1 MASRR
6 YAITAKGR
14 GGEEGR
20 IELPTTPRK
29 IEEFLE
35 GIGARR
41 APAGA
46 ASIDPYFAGY
56 AVTGGEGW
64 KEDFSFSPGNL
75 ISAFALNDLAT
86 IAADRGDEALAAA
99 RAAAEKASE
108 HAVMT
113 PFSAANF
120 LIQADEAPTRPY
132 EAEGATPEERFAGT
146 VLGKTTVGETLAA
159 RGIEADTGAFAGVPL
174 SQALALLGAAEHL
187 DAAAF
192 AKETAFP
199 GKTVVLREDG
209 YAVPEDD
216 FRPDPE
222 RYSPEDIRLIAA
234 AARSGALVGI
244 DMEDVTRAAD
254 LQEQE
259 ADAAEEEPQA
269 QETAH
274 APEAPAGEAEPV
286 AGGEEEGR
294 AAGEKRPSEWS
305 RAGYDLLVREG
316 PAGTFF
322 GYVAVP
328 EGHPMHG
335 VEWDEAMSME
345 DSEGARFEE
354 IAFSGRIDGDDRWW
368 AGLDAEDGLDDCAER
383 TERLADRLAGIDPLR
398 AAALEEAAIRK
409 ETAAPGH
416 PARKEIPQAAN
427 VADAQETAPAAG
439 GEKPAPAPSQAAQ
452 EQAKTPRANAEEKK
466 DGPKRTPKR
475 RDRDREDVLAEKQ
488 ASLRRAVCEQLADD
502 IEKLGQAWTKKW
514 TQPAG
519 MPQNPATGGRYGG
532 GNAVALMC
540 AARQKGF
547 SDNRWCT
554 YDDALDMGWHVR
566 KGEKGTRVEHWEP
579 VDVDDGLDPENP
591 DRTGHVTR
599 HMKLHSIR
607 TVFNLEQIDGAPQL
621 DLSNP
626 DASRATSAEAVLAV
640 ADALEASSRCGVDER
655 SSSRAFYS
663 PAADGIVV
671 PKREQFPRPEA
682 FVSTLLREMARSTAP
697 ALGRPTA
704 TPAANRAAAAKEEL
718 TAELSSMI
726 AAASLGVG
734 YDAGRPD
741 GSEKRTASLELCADA
756 MRHDPDVLFRC
767 AGNAQRAANLVV
779 ERFDAVAAQR
789 GLSRPAPE
797 KLERPTKT
805 RPARAATAQKT
816 ESLDDKLAA
825 AKTSCE
831 AVNAHRGGGHGGHG
845 DDPR

>member
-14 GGEEGR
+14 GEEEGR

-41 APAGA
+41 ASAGA
-46 ASIDPYFAGY
+46 AVVDPYFAGY

-64 KEDFSFSPGNL
+64 KEDFSFSPGRL
-75 ISAFALNDLAT
+75 TSAFVLNDLAT
-86 IAADRGDEALAAA
+86 LAADRGDEALAAA
-99 RAAAEKASE
+99 RAAAQKASE
-108 HAVMT
+108 HTVMT
-113 PFSAANF
+113 SFMAANF
-120 LIQADEAPTRPY
+120 LIQAEEMPMRPY

-146 VLGKTTVGETLAA
+146 VLGKTTVGEALAA

-199 GKTVVLREDG
+199 GKEVVLREDG

-234 AARSGALVGI
+234 AARSGALVGM
-244 DMEDVTRAAD
+244 DMEGAAPAAD

-269 QETAH
+269 QETAA
-274 APEAPAGEAEPV
+274 APEAPAGEAEPA

-294 AAGEKRPSEWS
+294 AAEEERPSEWS

-335 VEWDEAMSME
+335 VEWDEAMGME

-368 AGLDAEDGLDDCAER
+368 AGLDAEDGLDGCAER
-383 TERLADRLAGIDPLR
+383 TERLADRLAGIDPQR

-409 ETAAPGH
+409 ETAAPGR
-416 PARKEIPQAAN
+416 PSRKEAPRAAD
-427 VADAQETAPAAG
+427 VAAAKAAVPAVV
-439 GEKPAPAPSQAAQ
+439 GEKPGQEPTPSTQEPAKAA
-452 EQAKTPRANAEEKK
+452 EKAPRAAAAEKK

-488 ASLRRAVCEQLADD
+488 SSLRRAVCEQLADD

-514 TQPAG
+514 AQPAG

-566 KGEKGTRVEHWEP
+566 RGEKGTRVEHWEP
-579 VDVDDGLDPENP
+579 VEVDDGLDPENP

-626 DASRATSAEAVLAV
+626 EESRGARILRVEAVHAV
-640 ADALEASSRCGVDER
+640 ADALKASSRCGVVER
-655 SSSRAFYS
+655 STSRASYS
-663 PAADGIVV
+663 PAAGGIVM
-671 PKREQFPRPEA
+671 PRRDMFSSPEA
-682 FVSTLLREMARSTAP
+682 FVSALLREMARSTAP
-697 ALGRPTA
+697 ALERPTA
-704 TPAANRAAAAKEEL
+704 GPAATGKEEL

-726 AAASLGVG
+726 AAAALGVG
-734 YDAGRPD
+734 YDAERPD
-741 GSEKRTASLELCADA
+741 GSESRAASLELCADM
-756 MRHDPDVLFRC
+756 MRRDPDALFRC
-767 AGNAQRAANLVV
+767 AGQAQRAANLVV

-797 KLERPTKT
+797 KLERPSK
-805 RPARAATAQKT
+805 AAKA

-831 AVNAHRGGGHGGHG
+831 AVNAHRGGGRGGRG